1 LAGAFAENV
10 MRYVTSVLL
19 VVATVCFSQSAQAFF
34 DLPWITPLNPAVG
47 EMVSVN
53 IHGGTCDAI
62 LEEPG
67 YPQIVQTGN
76 SIRIVLYGVHY
87 AFEDFCIFPIG
98 TATFPVAGF
107 PEGAYTLQV
116 DFAYDDYLLGP
127 TITTLGVVPFTV
139 TSPSAAATPA
149 PTLSPIALLILTLAL
164 GLTAWLWCTRQTGAS

>member
-1 LAGAFAENV
+1 MSIHRIALVLFVAFFA
-10 MRYVTSVLL
+10 R
-19 VVATVCFSQSAQAFF
+19 SAQAFI
-34 DLPWITPLNPAVG
+34 DPPWITPSNPTIG
-47 EMVSVN
+47 DMVSVN
-53 IHGGTCDAI
+53 IHGGACDAM

-67 YPQIVQTGN
+67 YPQIVQAGN

-98 TATFPVAGF
+98 TTTFPVAGF

-149 PTLSPIALLILTLAL
+149 PTLSPVTLLVLTLAL
-164 GLTAWLWCTRQTGAS
+164 GLTAWLWRTRQTDSPN